1 MHLVSK
7 AHSLMGLRIF
17 SRLDGHFR
25 PMHHTLGCKIQMI
38 SSAFGT
44 RTPPTFGWSNV
55 AGDTIQ
61 GSMTR
66 SEQLEVNF
74 CNSATPRLST
84 TMQFLS
90 FHHVQISPP
99 EFGAPSRFSA
109 TEGLMGIRSS
119 PQSAYHLCPPPSC
132 TTRPIFG
139 PTRPLNSSIV
149 QTLKFYQ
156 FPSKTWNEVPVPG

>member
-1 MHLVSK
+1 
-7 AHSLMGLRIF
+7 MGLRIF
-17 SRLDGHFR
+17 SRLDGYFR

-99 EFGAPSRFSA
+99 DSSALSRSGASA
-109 TEGLMGIRSS
+109 RLMGIRSS

-132 TTRPIFG
+132 TTRPILG
-139 PTRPLNSSIV
+139 PTRPLNCSIV
-149 QTLKFYQ
+149 QTLKFFQ
-156 FPSKTWNEVPVPG
+156 FPSQTWNEAPVPG